1 MIHGISSI
9 ALERGYDDMGT
20 PHITSPASCDDG
32 NSLIKAIFKQVRLRP
47 QPNSFIHVDIWHENL
62 L

>member
-1 MIHGISSI
+1 
-9 ALERGYDDMGT
+9 MGT
-20 PHITSPASCDDG
+20 PHITSPTSYDDG